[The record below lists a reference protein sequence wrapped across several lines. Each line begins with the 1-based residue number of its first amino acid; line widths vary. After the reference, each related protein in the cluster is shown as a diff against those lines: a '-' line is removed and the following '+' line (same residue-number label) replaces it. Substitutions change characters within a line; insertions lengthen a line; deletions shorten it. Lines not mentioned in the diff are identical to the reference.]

1 MKDHPLAAALQQAE
15 MIHESAHLERA
26 IVRVGAEIDQVLDG
40 EDAVFLTVMQGALV
54 FAGRL
59 ATAIVAPLAFDYVHA
74 SRYHGATRGTE
85 LKWLAEPRTT
95 LAGRTVILADDILDE
110 GHTLNALRGYC
121 FGKGATRVL
130 IAVLCAKRHGRCV
143 SGLDADFVGVEV
155 PDRYVFGYGMD
166 YYEQGRN
173 LAAIWAVDA

>member
-1 MKDHPLAAALQQAE
+1 MNDHPLAEALQRAE
-15 MIHESAHLERA
+15 MIHDAATLERD
-26 IVRVGAEIDQVLDG
+26 IVRVGGEIDQTLDG
-40 EDAVFLTVMQGALV
+40 ADAVFLTVMQGALV

-59 ATAIVAPLAFDYVHA
+59 ATAIAAPLTFDYIHA
-74 SRYHGATRGTE
+74 TRYHGVTRGTKLE
-85 LKWLAEPRTT
+85 WLAEPRVA
-95 LAGRTVILADDILDE
+95 LAGRNVILADDILDE
-110 GHTLNALRGYC
+110 GHTLNTLREYC
-121 FGKGATRVL
+121 VDRGAARVL

-143 SGLDADFVGVEV
+143 PGLDADFVGVEV